1 MKVHI
6 DPSVDDRVE
15 ATGTRSCL
23 DGGNTFRVPVGVNK
37 SASTMVSVFEVRPTG
52 ACAGKPINEFLR

>member
-1 MKVHI
+1 MKVHV
-6 DPSVDDRVE
+6 DPSVDHRVE

-37 SASTMVSVFEVRPTG
+37 SADTMVRVFEVGPTG
-52 ACAGKPINEFLR
+52 ACIGKAIDEFLR